1 MSEIKRI
8 LQQITALSDVPD
20 PSVLKR
26 LISELRVTEK
36 EPALANQNIQ
46 TLIDILRQHPEY
58 SDGLASFVLK
68 LIIQYRQI
76 ALYTDTGIMSDE
88 GFFSSLRRLI
98 GHRFLPL
105 LPQDDSVVELVGY
118 LFHKRQDERWL
129 ANIEKEK
136 WDALVDLLKVKD
148 EHLPLVATAKNSIL
162 NAIVILSYRIS
173 GIGLH
178 PDLMES
184 YPQILNYSA
193 SFVAQNQE
201 AVLFVNQYRQAH
213 ELDTLTDITPE
224 HAVNPAPLLVMLE
237 QCEDIVAT
245 VRKRIYKTGI
255 SIRLTNMMLRLDQSL
270 QRMRI
275 LTELVAD
282 SGHNR
287 DKAVINLIQT
297 LITTAN
303 RRYSIGYLIDNN
315 TKLLSRKV
323 TENASRVGEHY
334 ISTDRSGYQKMLKKA
349 SIGGFIIAFMATL
362 KILAYHLALAP
373 MGRAFINSMIY
384 GLGFVFIHI
393 VHGTVATKQ
402 PAMTAAAIASTIS
415 EGSGKKS
422 HQLTKLSELVV
433 DILRTQFIAIMG
445 NVMLAIPVALI
456 ISFAWLQYTGAPMI
470 DTDKAEHLL
479 HDLDPFRSLALP
491 HAAIAGVYLFL
502 SGLIAGY
509 YDNLAVYNKIGARIR
524 RHWLLQRLLPRTW
537 LQRLGGFVEANLGA
551 IMGNFLFGVF
561 LGSTATIGFL
571 FGLPIDIRHIAFAS
585 ANLAHGLFNVSSAQI
600 GWDVVLISILGVA
613 LIGMVNLM
621 VSFSLALFV
630 ALRSKE
636 VRVFEWSRLTKLVF
650 GHIISHPSDFF
661 WPRDKPMKYARIDS
675 QGHMIFDDTAGQKG
689 GKPLPSNYVVRR
701 LSDVKVLPK
710 SMQTHSQDE
719 QTTTDI
725 YYDSQTQNSIKDS
738 AKDSDSTKSKEQ
750 AAHSSSQNNLT
761 KKIVDLDDGLVDE
774 ELNSVPYTSD
784 IQYDKATKTL
794 GAVNSDKN
802 SSHDEKS
809 ESKAAGDAK
818 TPLPKP
824 KKPPKLPN

>member
-1 MSEIKRI
+1 MSEIKHI

-20 PSVLKR
+20 PAVLKR
-26 LISELRVTEK
+26 LIDELRVSDK
-36 EPALANQNIQ
+36 EPTLANQNIQ
-46 TLIDILRQHPEY
+46 NIIEVLRQHPEY
-58 SDGLASFVLK
+58 GDGLSSFVLK
-68 LIIQYRQI
+68 LIIEYRQI
-76 ALYTDTGIMSDE
+76 ALYTDTGIMSDQ
-88 GFFSSLRRLI
+88 GFFYSLRRLI

-105 LPQDDSVVELVGY
+105 LPQEDSVVELVGY
-118 LFHKRQDERWL
+118 LFDKRSDERWL
-129 ANIEKEK
+129 AHIEKEK
-136 WDALVDLLKVKD
+136 WDELVGLLKVH
-148 EHLPLVATAKNSIL
+148 EQHLNLVATAKNSIL
-162 NAIVILSYRIS
+162 NAIIILSYRIS

-184 YPQILNYSA
+184 YPQMLNYSA

-201 AVLFVNQYRQAH
+201 AVLYVNQYREAH
-213 ELDTLTDITPE
+213 ELDTLTDIIPE
-224 HAVNPAPLLVMLE
+224 KAVDPAPLLVMIE

-245 VRKRIYKTGI
+245 IRKRIYKTGI

-275 LTELVAD
+275 LTELVANNYD
-282 SGHNR
+282 KR
-287 DKAVINLIQT
+287 DRAIIELIQT
-297 LITTAN
+297 LITTASH
-303 RRYSIGYLIDNN
+303 RYSIGYLIDNN

-334 ISTDRSGYQKMLKKA
+334 ISTDKSGYQKMFRKA
-349 SIGGFIIAFMATL
+349 SIGGFIIAFMATT
-362 KILAYHLALAP
+362 KIVTYHLALAP

-415 EGSGKKS
+415 DSSGKKS
-422 HQLTKLSELVV
+422 HQLNKLSELVV

-445 NVMLAIPVALI
+445 NIMVAIPVALI

-470 DTDKAEHLL
+470 NTDKAAHLL

-509 YDNLAVYNKIGARIR
+509 YDNLAVYNQIGARIQ
-524 RHWLLQRLLPRTW
+524 RHKLLQYLLPKAW
-537 LQRLGGFVEANLGA
+537 LQRLSGFIEANLGA
-551 IMGNFLFGVF
+551 IMGNFIFGVF

-585 ANLAHGLFNVSSAQI
+585 ANLAHGLFNLSSNQLD
-600 GWDVVLISILGVA
+600 WEVVLLSVLGVL
-613 LIGMVNLM
+613 LIGMVNLI

-636 VRVFEWSRLTKLVF
+636 VKFVDWSRLTKQLF
-650 GHIISHPSDFF
+650 SHLMTHPSDFF

-675 QGHMIFDDTAGQKG
+675 QGQMIFDDTAPQNSNQPIPK
-689 GKPLPSNYVVRR
+689 NYVVRR

-710 SMQTHSQDE
+710 SLQKKTPEE
-719 QTTTDI
+719 QAVTDI
-725 YYDSQTQNSIKDS
+725 HYANPS
-738 AKDSDSTKSKEQ
+738 AEHQLNPEMSSRE
-750 AAHSSSQNNLT
+750 AHTTVNKPAMNKT
-761 KKIVDLDDGLVDE
+761 IELDDGLTE
-774 ELNSVPYTSD
+774 EALSSVPYRQD
-784 IQYDKATKTL
+784 IEYDKTHAAFDESNPTP
-794 GAVNSDKN
+794 SDLL
-802 SSHDEKS
+802 SHDSHPDNKV
-809 ESKAAGDAK
+809 AGDAK

-824 KKPPKLPN
+824 KKPPNLPS

>member
-1 MSEIKRI
+1 MSELKRI

-20 PSVLKR
+20 PAVLKR
-26 LISELRVTEK
+26 LIDELRVSDK
-36 EPALANQNIQ
+36 EPALANEKIQ
-46 TLIDILRQHPEY
+46 SLIDIIHQHPEY
-58 SDGLASFVLK
+58 GDGLSSFVLK

-76 ALYTDTGIMSDE
+76 ALYTDTGIMSDQ
-88 GFFSSLRRLI
+88 GFFNSLRRLI

-105 LPQDDSVVELVGY
+105 LPQDDSVVELIGY
-118 LFHKRQDERWL
+118 LFNKRSDERWL
-129 ANIEKEK
+129 ANIETEK
-136 WDALVDLLKVKD
+136 WDKLVELVRVEEK
-148 EHLPLVATAKNSIL
+148 HLNLVATAKNSIL
-162 NAIVILSYRIS
+162 NAIIILSYRIS

-184 YPQILNYSA
+184 YPQMLNYSA

-224 HAVNPAPLLVMLE
+224 QAVDPAPLLVMLE

-275 LTELVAD
+275 LTELVTD
-282 SGHNR
+282 DNQRR
-287 DKAVINLIQT
+287 DRAVIELIQA

-334 ISTDRSGYQKMLKKA
+334 ISTDKSGYQKMFKKA
-349 SIGGFIIAFMATL
+349 SIGGFFIAFMATI

-384 GLGFVFIHI
+384 GLGFVFIHVI
-393 VHGTVATKQ
+393 RGTVATKQ

-445 NVMLAIPVALI
+445 NVMLAVPVALI

-470 DTDKAEHLL
+470 DTEKAGHLL
-479 HDLDPFRSLALP
+479 HDLDPFNSLALP

-509 YDNLAVYNKIGARIR
+509 YDNLAVYNNVGARIQ
-524 RHWLLQRLLPRTW
+524 RHKLLKYILPSSW
-537 LQRLGGFVEANLGA
+537 LQRLGGFIEANLGA

-561 LGSTATIGFL
+561 LGSTATIGYI

-585 ANLAHGLFNVSSAQI
+585 ANLAHGLFNISADDI
-600 GWDVVLISILGVA
+600 SWSLILISILGVA
-613 LIGMVNLM
+613 LIGLVNLI

-636 VRVFEWSRLTKLVF
+636 VRFFEWSRLTRLVF
-650 GHIISHPSDFF
+650 GHIIGHPSDFF
-661 WPRDKPMKYARIDS
+661 WPRDKPMDYARIDS
-675 QGHMIFDDTAGQKG
+675 QGHMIFDDTSAHKN
-689 GKPLPSNYVVRR
+689 GKSIPTNYVVRR
-701 LSDVKVLPK
+701 LSDVRILPESK
-710 SMQTHSQDE
+710 HADAQSSKTN
-719 QTTTDI
+719 TDI
-725 YYDSQTQNSIKDS
+725 NYEKQPTDEHTQPYNSPDK
-738 AKDSDSTKSKEQ
+738 
-750 AAHSSSQNNLT
+750 
-761 KKIVDLDDGLVDE
+761 VMDLDDGLVDE
-774 ELNSVPYTSD
+774 ELNSVPYTDD
-784 IQYDKATKTL
+784 IQYDKATKTINEIDSDV
-794 GAVNSDKN
+794 GNDESDHHTNSDDKQN
-802 SSHDEKS
+802 
-809 ESKAAGDAK
+809 GDAK

>member
-1 MSEIKRI
+1 MSEIKHI

-20 PSVLKR
+20 PAVLKR
-26 LISELRVTEK
+26 LIDELRVSDK
-36 EPALANQNIQ
+36 EPTLANQNIQ
-46 TLIDILRQHPEY
+46 NLIEVLRQHPEY
-58 SDGLASFVLK
+58 GDGLSSFVLK
-68 LIIQYRQI
+68 LIIEYRQI
-76 ALYTDTGIMSDE
+76 ALYTDTGIMSDQ
-88 GFFSSLRRLI
+88 GFFYSLRRLI

-105 LPQDDSVVELVGY
+105 LPQEDSVVELVGY
-118 LFHKRQDERWL
+118 LFDKRSDERWL
-129 ANIEKEK
+129 AHIEKEK
-136 WDALVDLLKVKD
+136 WDELVGLLKVH
-148 EHLPLVATAKNSIL
+148 EQHLNLVATAKNSIL
-162 NAIVILSYRIS
+162 NAIIILSYRIS

-184 YPQILNYSA
+184 YPQMLNYSA

-201 AVLFVNQYRQAH
+201 AVLYVNQYREAH
-213 ELDTLTDITPE
+213 ELDTLTDIIPE
-224 HAVNPAPLLVMLE
+224 KAVDPAPLLVMIE

-245 VRKRIYKTGI
+245 IRKRIYKTGI

-275 LTELVAD
+275 LTELVANNYD
-282 SGHNR
+282 KR
-287 DKAVINLIQT
+287 DRAIIELIQA
-297 LITTAN
+297 LITTASH
-303 RRYSIGYLIDNN
+303 RYSIGYLIDNN

-334 ISTDRSGYQKMLKKA
+334 ISTDKSGYQKMFKKA
-349 SIGGFIIAFMATL
+349 SIGGFIIAFMATT

-373 MGRAFINSMIY
+373 MGRAFVNSMIY

-415 EGSGKKS
+415 DSSGKKS
-422 HQLTKLSELVV
+422 HQLNKLSELVV

-445 NVMLAIPVALI
+445 NIMMAIPVALI

-470 DTDKAEHLL
+470 DTDKAAHLL

-509 YDNLAVYNKIGARIR
+509 YDNLAVYNQIGARIQ
-524 RHWLLQRLLPRTW
+524 RHKLLQYLLPKAW
-537 LQRLGGFVEANLGA
+537 LQRLGGFIEANLGA
-551 IMGNFLFGVF
+551 IMGNFIFGVF

-585 ANLAHGLFNVSSAQI
+585 ANLAHGLFNMSSNQLE
-600 GWDVVLISILGVA
+600 WQVVLLSVFGVL
-613 LIGMVNLM
+613 LIGMVNLI
-621 VSFSLALFV
+621 VSFSLALLV

-636 VRVFEWSRLTKLVF
+636 VKFVDWSRLTKQLF
-650 GHIISHPSDFF
+650 SHLMTHPSDFF

-675 QGHMIFDDTAGQKG
+675 QGQMIFDDTASQNSNQ
-689 GKPLPSNYVVRR
+689 PLPKNYVVRR

-710 SMQTHSQDE
+710 ALQKKTEGQ
-719 QTTTDI
+719 QAVTDI
-725 YYDSQTQNSIKDS
+725 HYTNPS
-738 AKDSDSTKSKEQ
+738 AEHQLSPELNNRE
-750 AAHSSSQNNLT
+750 AHITVNKPAINKT
-761 KKIVDLDDGLVDE
+761 IELDDGLTE
-774 ELNSVPYTSD
+774 EALSSVPYSQD
-784 IQYDKATKTL
+784 IQYGKTH
-794 GAVNSDKN
+794 AAFDENNQTVSDAI
-802 SSHDEKS
+802 SQDSTAD
-809 ESKAAGDAK
+809 SKVAGDAK

-824 KKPPKLPN
+824 KKPPNLPS

>member
-1 MSEIKRI
+1 MSEIKHI

-20 PSVLKR
+20 PAVLKR
-26 LISELRVTEK
+26 LIDELRVSDK
-36 EPALANQNIQ
+36 EPTLANQNIQ
-46 TLIDILRQHPEY
+46 ELIDILRQHPEY
-58 SDGLASFVLK
+58 ADGLSSFVLK
-68 LIIQYRQI
+68 LIIEYRQI
-76 ALYTDTGIMSDE
+76 ALYTDTGIMSDQ
-88 GFFSSLRRLI
+88 GFFNSLRRLI

-105 LPQDDSVVELVGY
+105 LPQEDSVVELVGY
-118 LFHKRQDERWL
+118 LFDKRYDERWL
-129 ANIEKEK
+129 ANIKKDK
-136 WDALVDLLKVKD
+136 WDELVELLKVD
-148 EHLPLVATAKNSIL
+148 EQHLNLVATAKNSIL
-162 NAIVILSYRIS
+162 NAIIILSYRIS

-178 PDLMES
+178 PDLMEF
-184 YPQILNYSA
+184 YPQMLNYSA

-201 AVLFVNQYRQAH
+201 AVLYVNQYREAH

-224 HAVNPAPLLVMLE
+224 KAVDPAPLLVMIE

-245 VRKRIYKTGI
+245 IRKRIYKTGI

-282 SGHNR
+282 NYDKR
-287 DKAVINLIQT
+287 DQALIELIQA
-297 LITTAN
+297 LITTAS

-334 ISTDRSGYQKMLKKA
+334 ISTDKSGYQKMFKKA

-362 KILAYHLALAP
+362 KILAYNLALAP
-373 MGRAFINSMIY
+373 MGRAFVNSMIY

-415 EGSGKKS
+415 DGSGKKS
-422 HQLTKLSELVV
+422 HQLNKLSELVV
-433 DILRTQFIAIMG
+433 DILRTQFVAIMG
-445 NVMLAIPVALI
+445 NIMLAIPVALI

-470 DTDKAEHLL
+470 NTDKAAHLL
-479 HDLDPFRSLALP
+479 HDLDPFHSLALP

-509 YDNLAVYNKIGARIR
+509 YDNLAVYNQIGARIQ
-524 RHWLLQRLLPRTW
+524 RHKLLQYLLPKTW
-537 LQRLGGFVEANLGA
+537 LQRLGGFIEANLGA

-561 LGSTATIGFL
+561 LGSTATIGYL

-585 ANLAHGLFNVSSAQI
+585 ANLAHGLFNISANQWDWQI
-600 GWDVVLISILGVA
+600 VFISILGVA

-636 VRVFEWSRLTKLVF
+636 VKFMEWSRLTKQLF
-650 GHIISHPSDFF
+650 SHMLTHPSDFF

-675 QGHMIFDDTAGQKG
+675 QGHMIFDDTSAHKG
-689 GKPLPSNYVVRR
+689 GQTIPNNYVVRR
-701 LSDVKVLPK
+701 LSDVKILPK
-710 SMQTHSQDE
+710 SKQKSMQNEQAITDIDYDNNISNADTDAALKSRETHS
-719 QTTTDI
+719 TTNHI
-725 YYDSQTQNSIKDS
+725 
-738 AKDSDSTKSKEQ
+738 STKKTIE
-750 AAHSSSQNNLT
+750 
-761 KKIVDLDDGLVDE
+761 LDDGLIDE
-774 ELNSVPYTSD
+774 ELNSVPYSSD
-784 IQYDKATKTL
+784 IQYDKAHNAFTE
-794 GAVNSDKN
+794 GNEAIAHPESDNSN
-802 SSHDEKS
+802 PEN
-809 ESKAAGDAK
+809 KAASDAK
-818 TPLPKP
+818 TSLPKP
-824 KKPPKLPN
+824 KKPPNLPS

>member
-1 MSEIKRI
+1 MPELKRI

-20 PSVLKR
+20 PAVLKR
-26 LISELRVTEK
+26 LIDELRVSDK
-36 EPALANQNIQ
+36 EPALANENIQ
-46 TLIDILRQHPEY
+46 DLIDILRQHPEY
-58 SDGLASFVLK
+58 GDGLASFVLK

-76 ALYTDTGIMSDE
+76 ALYTDTGIMSDQ
-88 GFFSSLRRLI
+88 GFFNSLRRLV

-105 LPQDDSVVELVGY
+105 LPQEDSVVELVGY
-118 LFHKRQDERWL
+118 LFDKRSDERWL
-129 ANIEKEK
+129 ANIDKEK
-136 WDALVDLLKVKD
+136 WDELVELIRV
-148 EHLPLVATAKNSIL
+148 EEAHLDLVATAKNSIL
-162 NAIVILSYRIS
+162 NAIIILSYRIS

-224 HAVNPAPLLVMLE
+224 KAVDPAPLLVMIE

-275 LTELVAD
+275 LTELVTD
-282 SGHNR
+282 DYNKR
-287 DKAVINLIQT
+287 DLAVIELIQT

-334 ISTDRSGYQKMLKKA
+334 ISTDKAGYQEMFKKA
-349 SIGGFIIAFMATL
+349 SIGGFIIAFMATT

-384 GLGFVFIHI
+384 GLGFVFIHVI
-393 VHGTVATKQ
+393 RGTVATKQ

-415 EGSGKKS
+415 DGSGKKS
-422 HQLTKLSELVV
+422 RQLTKLSELVV

-445 NVMLAIPVALI
+445 NVMVAIPVALI
-456 ISFAWLQYTGAPMI
+456 ISFAWLQYTGTPMI
-470 DTDKAEHLL
+470 DTEKAGHLL

-509 YDNLAVYNKIGARIR
+509 YDNLAVYNHVGARIQ
-524 RHWLLQRLLPRTW
+524 RHKLLKFLLPKSW

-561 LGSTATIGFL
+561 LGSTATIGFI

-585 ANLAHGLFNVSSAQI
+585 ANLAHGLFNMPADQI
-600 GWDVVLISILGVA
+600 SWNVILLSILGVA
-613 LIGMVNLM
+613 LIGIVNLM

-636 VRVFEWSRLTKLVF
+636 VRFFEWGRLTKLVF

-675 QGHMIFDDTAGQKG
+675 QGRMIFDDTSAQKG

-701 LSDVKVLPK
+701 LSDVKILPK
-710 SMQTHSQDE
+710 SMQGNMQNDPAV
-719 QTTTDI
+719 TDI
-725 YYDSQTQNSIKDS
+725 QYDNQTADNNFDP
-738 AKDSDSTKSKEQ
+738 TTGNRE
-750 AAHSSSQNNLT
+750 AHNTANQT
-761 KKIVDLDDGLVDE
+761 MAKKIVDLDDGLLDDD
-774 ELNSVPYTSD
+774 LNSVPYTDD
-784 IQYDKATKTL
+784 IQYDKTTKTL
-794 GAVNSDKN
+794 DSLAANRDEVSSDETGNADSDSKN
-802 SSHDEKS
+802 
-809 ESKAAGDAK
+809 AGDAK

-824 KKPPKLPN
+824 KKPPKLPS

>member
-1 MSEIKRI
+1 MSEIKHI

-20 PSVLKR
+20 PAVLKR
-26 LISELRVTEK
+26 LIDKLRVSDK

-46 TLIDILRQHPEY
+46 DLIEVLRQHPEY
-58 SDGLASFVLK
+58 GDGLSSFVLK
-68 LIIQYRQI
+68 LIIEYRQI
-76 ALYTDTGIMSDE
+76 ALYTDTGIMSDQ
-88 GFFSSLRRLI
+88 GFFYSLRRLI

-105 LPQDDSVVELVGY
+105 LPQEDSVVELVGY
-118 LFHKRQDERWL
+118 LFDRRSDEHWL

-136 WDALVDLLKVKD
+136 WDELVGLHKVN
-148 EHLPLVATAKNSIL
+148 EQHLNLVATAKNSIL
-162 NAIVILSYRIS
+162 NAIIILSYRIS

-184 YPQILNYSA
+184 YPQMLNYSA

-201 AVLFVNQYRQAH
+201 AVLYVNQYREAH
-213 ELDTLTDITPE
+213 ELDTLTDIIPE
-224 HAVNPAPLLVMLE
+224 KAVDPAPLLVMIE

-245 VRKRIYKTGI
+245 IRKRIYKTGI

-275 LTELVAD
+275 LTELVANNYD
-282 SGHNR
+282 KR
-287 DKAVINLIQT
+287 DRAIIELIQT
-297 LITTAN
+297 LITTASH
-303 RRYSIGYLIDNN
+303 RYSIGYLIDNN

-334 ISTDRSGYQKMLKKA
+334 ISTDKSGYQKMFKKA
-349 SIGGFIIAFMATL
+349 SIGGFIIAFMATT
-362 KILAYHLALAP
+362 KIVTYHLALAP

-415 EGSGKKS
+415 DSSGKKS
-422 HQLTKLSELVV
+422 HQLNKLSELVV

-445 NVMLAIPVALI
+445 NIMVAIPVALI

-470 DTDKAEHLL
+470 NTDKAAHLL

-509 YDNLAVYNKIGARIR
+509 YDNLAVYNQIGARIQ
-524 RHWLLQRLLPRTW
+524 RHKLLQYLLPKAW
-537 LQRLGGFVEANLGA
+537 LQRLSGFIEANLGA
-551 IMGNFLFGVF
+551 IMGNFIFGVF

-585 ANLAHGLFNVSSAQI
+585 ANLAHGLFNLSSNQLD
-600 GWDVVLISILGVA
+600 WEVVLLSVLGVL
-613 LIGMVNLM
+613 LIGMVNLI

-636 VRVFEWSRLTKLVF
+636 VKFVDWSRLTKQLF
-650 GHIISHPSDFF
+650 SHLMTHPSDFF

-675 QGHMIFDDTAGQKG
+675 QGQMIFDDTAPQNSNQPIPK
-689 GKPLPSNYVVRR
+689 NYVVRR

-710 SMQTHSQDE
+710 SLQKKTPE
-719 QTTTDI
+719 
-725 YYDSQTQNSIKDS
+725 
-738 AKDSDSTKSKEQ
+738 EQ
-750 AAHSSSQNNLT
+750 AVIDIHYANPSAEHQLNPEMSSREAHTTVNTPAMNKT
-761 KKIVDLDDGLVDE
+761 IELDDGLTE
-774 ELNSVPYTSD
+774 EALSSVPYRQD
-784 IQYDKATKTL
+784 IEYDKTHAAFDDNNPTP
-794 GAVNSDKN
+794 SDLL
-802 SSHDEKS
+802 SHDS
-809 ESKAAGDAK
+809 HPDSKVAGDAK

-824 KKPPKLPN
+824 KKPPNLPS

>member
-20 PSVLKR
+20 ASVLKR
-26 LISELRVTEK
+26 LIDELRVTEK
-36 EPALANQNIQ
+36 NSALANRKIQ
-46 TLIDILRQHPEY
+46 SLIDVMQLHPEY
-58 SDGLASFVLK
+58 GDGLASFVLK

-118 LFHKRQDERWL
+118 LFDQRQDEHWL
-129 ANIEKEK
+129 ASIDKEK
-136 WDALVDLLKVKD
+136 WEVLVESLKVKH
-148 EHLPLVATAKNSIL
+148 EHLDLVANAKNNIL
-162 NAIVILSYRIS
+162 NAIVILSYRVS

-213 ELDTLTDITPE
+213 ELDNLTDITPE
-224 HAVNPAPLLVMLE
+224 QAVSADPLLVMIE

-270 QRMRI
+270 QRIRI
-275 LTELVAD
+275 LTKLVSTD
-282 SGHNR
+282 GLKR
-287 DKAVINLIQT
+287 DRAIIELIQT
-297 LITTAN
+297 LVITAN

-334 ISTDRSGYQKMLKKA
+334 ISTDKAGYQKMYKKA
-349 SIGGFIIAFMATL
+349 SIGGFIIAFMATT
-362 KILAYHLALAP
+362 KIVTYQLAIAP
-373 MGRAFINSMIY
+373 MARAFLNSMIY

-393 VHGTVATKQ
+393 MHGTVATKQ

-415 EGSGKKS
+415 DGSGKKS

-433 DILRTQFIAIMG
+433 DIMRTQFIAIMG
-445 NVMLAIPVALI
+445 NIMMAIPVALT
-456 ISFAWLQYTGAPMI
+456 ISYTWLHLLGKPMI
-470 DTDKAEHLL
+470 NTDKAAHLL
-479 HDLDPFRSLALP
+479 HELNPFTSLALP

-502 SGLIAGY
+502 AGLIAGY
-509 YDNLAVYNKIGARIR
+509 YDNLAVYNHIGARIR
-524 RHWLLQRLLPRTW
+524 RHRFLQKILPKSS
-537 LQRLGGFVEANLGA
+537 LERLGTFVEANLGA
-551 IMGNFLFGVF
+551 IMGNFIFGIF

-585 ANLAHGLFNVSSAQI
+585 ANLAHGLFNLAPDQLSWQLVLVSVM
-600 GWDVVLISILGVA
+600 GVLM
-613 LIGMVNLM
+613 IGMVNLM

-636 VRVFEWSRLTKLVF
+636 VQFLEWSRLTKQLF
-650 GHIISHPSDFF
+650 SHIMTHPSDFF

-675 QGHMIFDDTAGQKG
+675 QGHMIFEDSAVANS

-701 LSDVKVLPK
+701 LSDVKILPK
-710 SMQTHSQDE
+710 SMKTLPTE
-719 QTTTDI
+719 TDI
-725 YYDSQTQNSIKDS
+725 NYNQNAQS
-738 AKDSDSTKSKEQ
+738 ASDKSG
-750 AAHSSSQNNLT
+750 NLT
-761 KKIVDLDDGLVDE
+761 SSTDATVKKVINLDDGLSDDM
-774 ELNSVPYTSD
+774 LNSVPYTDD
-784 IQYDKATKTL
+784 IQYDKNTKTI
-794 GAVNSDKN
+794 GAHGGDHHPTVSD
-802 SSHDEKS
+802 SKS
-809 ESKAAGDAK
+809 PDSKAAGDAK

-824 KKPPKLPN
+824 KKPPNLPH

>member
-1 MSEIKRI
+1 MSEIKHI

-20 PSVLKR
+20 PAVLKR
-26 LISELRVTEK
+26 LIDELRVSDK
-36 EPALANQNIQ
+36 EPTLANQNIQ
-46 TLIDILRQHPEY
+46 NLIEVLRQHPEY
-58 SDGLASFVLK
+58 GDGLSSFVLK
-68 LIIQYRQI
+68 LIIEYRQI
-76 ALYTDTGIMSDE
+76 ALYTDTGIMSDQ
-88 GFFSSLRRLI
+88 GFFYSLRRLI

-105 LPQDDSVVELVGY
+105 LPQEDSVVELVGY
-118 LFHKRQDERWL
+118 LFDKRSDERWL
-129 ANIEKEK
+129 AHIEKEK
-136 WDALVDLLKVKD
+136 WDELVGLLKVH
-148 EHLPLVATAKNSIL
+148 EQHLNLVATAKNSIL
-162 NAIVILSYRIS
+162 NAIIILSYRIS

-184 YPQILNYSA
+184 YPQMLNYSA

-201 AVLFVNQYRQAH
+201 AVLYVNQYREAH
-213 ELDTLTDITPE
+213 ELDTLTDIIPE
-224 HAVNPAPLLVMLE
+224 KAVDPAPLLVMIE

-245 VRKRIYKTGI
+245 IRKRIYKTGI

-275 LTELVAD
+275 LTELVANNYD
-282 SGHNR
+282 KR
-287 DKAVINLIQT
+287 DRAIIELIQA
-297 LITTAN
+297 LITTASH
-303 RRYSIGYLIDNN
+303 RYSIGYLIDNN

-334 ISTDRSGYQKMLKKA
+334 ISTDKSGYQKMFKKA
-349 SIGGFIIAFMATL
+349 SIGGFIIAFMATT

-373 MGRAFINSMIY
+373 MGRAFVNSMIY

-415 EGSGKKS
+415 DSSGKKS
-422 HQLTKLSELVV
+422 HQLNKLSELVV

-445 NVMLAIPVALI
+445 NIMMAIPVALI

-470 DTDKAEHLL
+470 DTDKAAHLL

-509 YDNLAVYNKIGARIR
+509 YDNLAVYNQIGARIQ
-524 RHWLLQRLLPRTW
+524 RHKLLQYLLPKAW
-537 LQRLGGFVEANLGA
+537 LQRLGGFIEANLGA
-551 IMGNFLFGVF
+551 IMGNFIFGVF

-585 ANLAHGLFNVSSAQI
+585 ANLAHGLFNMSSNQLE
-600 GWDVVLISILGVA
+600 WQVVLLSVFGVL
-613 LIGMVNLM
+613 LIGMVNLI
-621 VSFSLALFV
+621 VSFSLALLV

-636 VRVFEWSRLTKLVF
+636 VKFVDWSRLTKQLF
-650 GHIISHPSDFF
+650 SHLMTHPSDFF

-675 QGHMIFDDTAGQKG
+675 QGQMIFDDTASQNSNQ
-689 GKPLPSNYVVRR
+689 PLPKNYVVRR

-710 SMQTHSQDE
+710 ALQKKIEGQ
-719 QTTTDI
+719 QAVTDI
-725 YYDSQTQNSIKDS
+725 HYTNPS
-738 AKDSDSTKSKEQ
+738 AEHQLSPELNNRE
-750 AAHSSSQNNLT
+750 AHITVNKPAINKT
-761 KKIVDLDDGLVDE
+761 IELDDGLTE
-774 ELNSVPYTSD
+774 EALSSVPYSQD
-784 IQYDKATKTL
+784 IQYGKTH
-794 GAVNSDKN
+794 AAFDENNQTVSDAISQDSTADNKV
-802 SSHDEKS
+802 
-809 ESKAAGDAK
+809 AGDAK

-824 KKPPKLPN
+824 KKPPNLPS

>member
-1 MSEIKRI
+1 MSEIKHI

-20 PSVLKR
+20 PAVLKR
-26 LISELRVTEK
+26 LIDELRVSDK
-36 EPALANQNIQ
+36 EPTLANQNIQ
-46 TLIDILRQHPEY
+46 NLIEVLRQHPEY
-58 SDGLASFVLK
+58 GDGLSSFVLK
-68 LIIQYRQI
+68 LIIEYRQI
-76 ALYTDTGIMSDE
+76 ALYTDTGIMSDQ
-88 GFFSSLRRLI
+88 GFFYSLRRLI

-105 LPQDDSVVELVGY
+105 LPQEDSVVELVGY
-118 LFHKRQDERWL
+118 LFDKRSDERWL
-129 ANIEKEK
+129 AHIEKEK
-136 WDALVDLLKVKD
+136 WDELVGLLKVH
-148 EHLPLVATAKNSIL
+148 EQHLNLVATAKNSIL
-162 NAIVILSYRIS
+162 NAIIILSYRIS

-184 YPQILNYSA
+184 YPQMLNYSA

-201 AVLFVNQYRQAH
+201 AVLYVNQYREAH
-213 ELDTLTDITPE
+213 ELDTLTDIIPE
-224 HAVNPAPLLVMLE
+224 KAVDPAPLLVMIE

-245 VRKRIYKTGI
+245 IRKRIYKTGI

-275 LTELVAD
+275 LTELVANNYD
-282 SGHNR
+282 KR
-287 DKAVINLIQT
+287 DRAIIELIQA
-297 LITTAN
+297 LITTASH
-303 RRYSIGYLIDNN
+303 RYSIGYLIDNN

-334 ISTDRSGYQKMLKKA
+334 ISTDKSGYQKMFKKA
-349 SIGGFIIAFMATL
+349 SIGGFIIAFMATT

-373 MGRAFINSMIY
+373 MGRAFVNSMIY

-415 EGSGKKS
+415 DSSGKKS
-422 HQLTKLSELVV
+422 HQLNKLSELVV

-445 NVMLAIPVALI
+445 NIMMAIPVALI

-470 DTDKAEHLL
+470 DTDKAAHLL

-509 YDNLAVYNKIGARIR
+509 YDNLAVYNQIGARIQ
-524 RHWLLQRLLPRTW
+524 RHKLLQYLLPKAW
-537 LQRLGGFVEANLGA
+537 LQRLGGFIEANLGA
-551 IMGNFLFGVF
+551 IMGNFIFGVF

-585 ANLAHGLFNVSSAQI
+585 ANLAHGLFNMSSNQLE
-600 GWDVVLISILGVA
+600 WQVVLLSVFGVL
-613 LIGMVNLM
+613 LIGMVNLI

-636 VRVFEWSRLTKLVF
+636 VKFVDWSRLTKQLF
-650 GHIISHPSDFF
+650 SHLMTHPSDFF

-675 QGHMIFDDTAGQKG
+675 QGQMIFDDTAPQNSNQ
-689 GKPLPSNYVVRR
+689 PLPKNYVVRR

-710 SMQTHSQDE
+710 ALQKKTEGQ
-719 QTTTDI
+719 QAVTDI
-725 YYDSQTQNSIKDS
+725 HYTNPS
-738 AKDSDSTKSKEQ
+738 AEHQLSPELNNREAHITVNKSAMNKTIE
-750 AAHSSSQNNLT
+750 
-761 KKIVDLDDGLVDE
+761 LDDGLTE
-774 ELNSVPYTSD
+774 EALSSVPYSQD
-784 IQYDKATKTL
+784 IQYDKTHAAFDENNQT
-794 GAVNSDKN
+794 VSDAI
-802 SSHDEKS
+802 SQDSTAD
-809 ESKAAGDAK
+809 SKVAGDAK

-824 KKPPKLPN
+824 KKPPNLPS

>member
-1 MSEIKRI
+1 MSEIKHI

-20 PSVLKR
+20 PAVLKR
-26 LISELRVTEK
+26 LIDELRVSDK
-36 EPALANQNIQ
+36 EPTLANQNIQ
-46 TLIDILRQHPEY
+46 NLIEVLRQHPEY
-58 SDGLASFVLK
+58 GDGLSSFVLK
-68 LIIQYRQI
+68 LIIEYRQI
-76 ALYTDTGIMSDE
+76 ALYTDTGIMSDQ
-88 GFFSSLRRLI
+88 GFFYSLRRLI

-105 LPQDDSVVELVGY
+105 LPQEDSVVELVGY
-118 LFHKRQDERWL
+118 LFDKRSDERWL
-129 ANIEKEK
+129 AHIEKEK
-136 WDALVDLLKVKD
+136 WDELVGLLKVH
-148 EHLPLVATAKNSIL
+148 EQHLNLVATAKNSIL
-162 NAIVILSYRIS
+162 NAIIILSYRIS

-184 YPQILNYSA
+184 YPQMLNYSA

-201 AVLFVNQYRQAH
+201 AVLYVNQYREAH
-213 ELDTLTDITPE
+213 ELDTLTDIIPE
-224 HAVNPAPLLVMLE
+224 KAVDPAPLLVMIE

-245 VRKRIYKTGI
+245 IRKRIYKTGI

-275 LTELVAD
+275 LTELVANNYD
-282 SGHNR
+282 KR
-287 DKAVINLIQT
+287 DRAIIELIQA
-297 LITTAN
+297 LITTASH
-303 RRYSIGYLIDNN
+303 RYSIGYLIDNN

-334 ISTDRSGYQKMLKKA
+334 ISTDKSGYQKMFKKA
-349 SIGGFIIAFMATL
+349 SIGGFIIAFMATT

-373 MGRAFINSMIY
+373 MGRAFVNSMIY

-415 EGSGKKS
+415 DSSGKKS
-422 HQLTKLSELVV
+422 HQLNKLSELVV

-445 NVMLAIPVALI
+445 NIMMAIPVALI

-470 DTDKAEHLL
+470 DTDKAAHLL

-509 YDNLAVYNKIGARIR
+509 YDNLAVYNQIGARIQ
-524 RHWLLQRLLPRTW
+524 RHKLLQYLLPKAW
-537 LQRLGGFVEANLGA
+537 LQRLGGFIEANLGA
-551 IMGNFLFGVF
+551 IMGNFIFGVF

-585 ANLAHGLFNVSSAQI
+585 ANLAHGLFNMSSNQLE
-600 GWDVVLISILGVA
+600 WQVVLLSVFGVL
-613 LIGMVNLM
+613 LIGMVNLI
-621 VSFSLALFV
+621 VSFSLALLV

-636 VRVFEWSRLTKLVF
+636 VKFVDWSRLTKQLF
-650 GHIISHPSDFF
+650 SHLMTHPSDFF

-675 QGHMIFDDTAGQKG
+675 QGQMIFDDTASQNSNQ
-689 GKPLPSNYVVRR
+689 PLPKNYVVRR

-710 SMQTHSQDE
+710 ALQKKTEGQ
-719 QTTTDI
+719 QAVTDI
-725 YYDSQTQNSIKDS
+725 HYTNPS
-738 AKDSDSTKSKEQ
+738 AEHQLSPELNNRE
-750 AAHSSSQNNLT
+750 AHITVNKPAMNKT
-761 KKIVDLDDGLVDE
+761 IELDDGLTE
-774 ELNSVPYTSD
+774 EALSSVPYSQD
-784 IQYDKATKTL
+784 IQYDKTHAAFDENNQT
-794 GAVNSDKN
+794 VSDAI
-802 SSHDEKS
+802 SQDSTAD
-809 ESKAAGDAK
+809 SKVAGDAK

-824 KKPPKLPN
+824 KKPPNLPS

>member
-1 MSEIKRI
+1 MSEIKHI

-20 PSVLKR
+20 PAVLKR
-26 LISELRVTEK
+26 LIDKLRVSDK

-46 TLIDILRQHPEY
+46 DLIEVLRQHPEY
-58 SDGLASFVLK
+58 GDGLSSFVLK
-68 LIIQYRQI
+68 LIIEYRQI
-76 ALYTDTGIMSDE
+76 ALYTDTGIMSDQ
-88 GFFSSLRRLI
+88 GFFYSLRRLI

-105 LPQDDSVVELVGY
+105 LPQEDSVVELVGY
-118 LFHKRQDERWL
+118 LFDRRSDGHWL
-129 ANIEKEK
+129 AHIEKEK
-136 WDALVDLLKVKD
+136 WDELVGLLKVN
-148 EHLPLVATAKNSIL
+148 EQHLNLVATAKNSIL
-162 NAIVILSYRIS
+162 NAIIILSYRIS

-184 YPQILNYSA
+184 YPQMLNYSA

-201 AVLFVNQYRQAH
+201 AVLYVNQYREAH
-213 ELDTLTDITPE
+213 ELDTLTDIIPE
-224 HAVNPAPLLVMLE
+224 KAVDPAPLLVMIE

-245 VRKRIYKTGI
+245 IRKRIYKTGI

-275 LTELVAD
+275 LTELVANNYD
-282 SGHNR
+282 KR
-287 DKAVINLIQT
+287 DRAIIELIQT
-297 LITTAN
+297 LITTASH
-303 RRYSIGYLIDNN
+303 RYSIGYLIDNN

-334 ISTDRSGYQKMLKKA
+334 ISTDKSGYQKMFRKA

-362 KILAYHLALAP
+362 KIVTYHLALAP

-415 EGSGKKS
+415 DSSGKKS
-422 HQLTKLSELVV
+422 HQLNKLSELVV

-445 NVMLAIPVALI
+445 NIMVAIPVALI

-470 DTDKAEHLL
+470 NTDKAAHLL

-509 YDNLAVYNKIGARIR
+509 YDNLAVYNQIGARIQ
-524 RHWLLQRLLPRTW
+524 RHKLLQYLLPKAW
-537 LQRLGGFVEANLGA
+537 LQRLSGFIEANLGA
-551 IMGNFLFGVF
+551 IMGNFIFGVF

-585 ANLAHGLFNVSSAQI
+585 ANLAHGLFNLSSNQLD
-600 GWDVVLISILGVA
+600 WEVVLLSVLGVL
-613 LIGMVNLM
+613 LIGMVNLI

-636 VRVFEWSRLTKLVF
+636 VKFVDWSRLTKQLF
-650 GHIISHPSDFF
+650 SHLMTHPSDFF

-675 QGHMIFDDTAGQKG
+675 QGQMIFDDTAPQNSNQPIPK
-689 GKPLPSNYVVRR
+689 NYVVRR

-710 SMQTHSQDE
+710 SLQKKTPEE
-719 QTTTDI
+719 QAVTDI
-725 YYDSQTQNSIKDS
+725 HYANPS
-738 AKDSDSTKSKEQ
+738 AEHQLNPEMSSRE
-750 AAHSSSQNNLT
+750 AHTTVNTPAMNKT
-761 KKIVDLDDGLVDE
+761 IELDDGLTE
-774 ELNSVPYTSD
+774 EALSSIPYRQD
-784 IQYDKATKTL
+784 IEYDKTHAAFDESNPTPPDL
-794 GAVNSDKN
+794 I
-802 SSHDEKS
+802 SHDS
-809 ESKAAGDAK
+809 HPDSKVAGDAK

-824 KKPPKLPN
+824 KKPPNLPS

>member
-1 MSEIKRI
+1 MSEIKHI

-20 PSVLKR
+20 PAVLKR
-26 LISELRVTEK
+26 LIDKLRVSDK

-46 TLIDILRQHPEY
+46 DLIEVLRQHPEY
-58 SDGLASFVLK
+58 GDGLSSFVLK
-68 LIIQYRQI
+68 LIIEYRQI
-76 ALYTDTGIMSDE
+76 ALYTDTGIMSDQ
-88 GFFSSLRRLI
+88 GFFYSLRRLI

-105 LPQDDSVVELVGY
+105 LPQEDSVVELVGY
-118 LFHKRQDERWL
+118 LFDRRSDGHWL

-136 WDALVDLLKVKD
+136 WDELVGLLKVN
-148 EHLPLVATAKNSIL
+148 EQHLNLVATAKNSIL
-162 NAIVILSYRIS
+162 NAIIILSYRIS

-184 YPQILNYSA
+184 YPQMLNYSA

-201 AVLFVNQYRQAH
+201 AVLYVNQYREAH
-213 ELDTLTDITPE
+213 ELDTLTDIIPE
-224 HAVNPAPLLVMLE
+224 KAVDPAPLLVMIE

-245 VRKRIYKTGI
+245 IRKRIYKTGI

-275 LTELVAD
+275 LTELVANNYD
-282 SGHNR
+282 KR
-287 DKAVINLIQT
+287 DRAIIELIQT
-297 LITTAN
+297 LITTASH
-303 RRYSIGYLIDNN
+303 RYSIGYLIDNN

-334 ISTDRSGYQKMLKKA
+334 ISTDKSGYQKMFRKA

-362 KILAYHLALAP
+362 KIVTYHLALAP

-415 EGSGKKS
+415 DSSGKKS
-422 HQLTKLSELVV
+422 HQLNKLSELVV

-445 NVMLAIPVALI
+445 NIMVAIPVALI

-470 DTDKAEHLL
+470 NTDKAAHLL

-509 YDNLAVYNKIGARIR
+509 YDNLAVYNQIGARIQ
-524 RHWLLQRLLPRTW
+524 RHKLLQYLLPKAW
-537 LQRLGGFVEANLGA
+537 LQRLSGFIEANLGA
-551 IMGNFLFGVF
+551 IMGNFIFGVF

-585 ANLAHGLFNVSSAQI
+585 ANLAHGLFNLSSNQLD
-600 GWDVVLISILGVA
+600 WEVVLLSVLGVL
-613 LIGMVNLM
+613 LIGMVNLI

-636 VRVFEWSRLTKLVF
+636 VKFVDWSRLTKQLF
-650 GHIISHPSDFF
+650 SHLMTHPSDFF

-675 QGHMIFDDTAGQKG
+675 QGQMIFDDTAPQNSNQPIPK
-689 GKPLPSNYVVRR
+689 NYVVRR

-710 SMQTHSQDE
+710 SLQKKTPE
-719 QTTTDI
+719 
-725 YYDSQTQNSIKDS
+725 
-738 AKDSDSTKSKEQ
+738 EQ
-750 AAHSSSQNNLT
+750 AVIDIHYANPSAEHQLNPEMSSREAHTTVNTPAMNKT
-761 KKIVDLDDGLVDE
+761 IELDDGLTE
-774 ELNSVPYTSD
+774 EALSSVPYRQD
-784 IQYDKATKTL
+784 IEYDKTHAAFDDNNPTPPDL
-794 GAVNSDKN
+794 I
-802 SSHDEKS
+802 SHDS
-809 ESKAAGDAK
+809 HPDSKVAGDAK

-824 KKPPKLPN
+824 KKPPNLPS

>member
-1 MSEIKRI
+1 MPELKRI
-8 LQQITALSDVPD
+8 LQQVTALSDVPD
-20 PSVLKR
+20 PAVLKR
-26 LISELRVTEK
+26 LIDELRVSDK
-36 EPALANQNIQ
+36 EPVLANEKIQ
-46 TLIDILRQHPEY
+46 GLIDVLRQHPEY
-58 SDGLASFVLK
+58 GDGLSSFVLK

-76 ALYTDTGIMSDE
+76 ALYTDTGIMSDQ
-88 GFFSSLRRLI
+88 GFFNSLRRLV

-118 LFHKRQDERWL
+118 LFSKRSDERWL

-136 WDALVDLLKVKD
+136 WDELVDLLKVQ
-148 EHLPLVATAKNSIL
+148 EAHLDLVATAKNSIL
-162 NAIVILSYRIS
+162 NAIIILSYRIS

-178 PDLMES
+178 PDLMEA

-224 HAVNPAPLLVMLE
+224 HAVDPAPLLVMLE

-275 LTELVAD
+275 LTELVTD
-282 SGHNR
+282 DYQKR
-287 DKAVINLIQT
+287 DRAIIELIQT

-334 ISTDRSGYQKMLKKA
+334 ISTDRSGYQKMFKKA
-349 SIGGFIIAFMATL
+349 SIGGFIIAFMATI
-362 KILAYHLALAP
+362 KILAYQLALAP
-373 MGRAFINSMIY
+373 MGRAFVNSMIY
-384 GLGFVFIHI
+384 GLGFVFIH
-393 VHGTVATKQ
+393 VVRGTVATKQ

-415 EGSGKKS
+415 DGSGKKS
-422 HQLTKLSELVV
+422 RQLTKLSELVV

-456 ISFAWLQYTGAPMI
+456 ISFAWLQYNGAPMI
-470 DTDKAEHLL
+470 DSEKAGHLL
-479 HDLDPFRSLALP
+479 HDLDPFHSLALP

-509 YDNLAVYNKIGARIR
+509 YDNLAVYNNVGARIQ
-524 RHWLLQRLLPRTW
+524 RHKLLMYILPKSW

-561 LGSTATIGFL
+561 LGSTATIGFI
-571 FGLPIDIRHIAFAS
+571 FGVPIDIRHIAFAS
-585 ANLAHGLFNVSSAQI
+585 ANLAHGLFNISADDISWGVILVS
-600 GWDVVLISILGVA
+600 VLGVA
-613 LIGMVNLM
+613 LIGIVNLM

-636 VRVFEWSRLTKLVF
+636 VRFFEWGRLTKLVF

-675 QGHMIFDDTAGQKG
+675 QGHMIFEDTSAQKG
-689 GKPLPSNYVVRR
+689 GKPLPNNYVVRR
-701 LSDVKVLPK
+701 LSDVRILPESK
-710 SMQTHSQDE
+710 QPNAQGSKTS
-719 QTTTDI
+719 TDI
-725 YYDSQTQNSIKDS
+725 YYENQPEGEHIQPH
-738 AKDSDSTKSKEQ
+738 AP
-750 AAHSSSQNNLT
+750 T
-761 KKIVDLDDGLVDE
+761 KKVVNLDDGLRDE
-774 ELNSVPYTSD
+774 ELNSVPYTDD
-784 IQYDKATKTL
+784 IQYDKTTKTL
-794 GAVNSDKN
+794 SNHLDDNHSASKETSHSDP
-802 SSHDEKS
+802 D
-809 ESKAAGDAK
+809 SKAAGDAK

-824 KKPPKLPN
+824 KKPPKLPS

>member
-1 MSEIKRI
+1 MSEIKHI

-20 PSVLKR
+20 PAVLKR
-26 LISELRVTEK
+26 LIDELRVSDK

-46 TLIDILRQHPEY
+46 DLIDILRQHPEY
-58 SDGLASFVLK
+58 ADGLSSFVLK
-68 LIIQYRQI
+68 LIIEYRQI
-76 ALYTDTGIMSDE
+76 ALYTDTGIMSDQ
-88 GFFSSLRRLI
+88 GFFNSLRRLI

-105 LPQDDSVVELVGY
+105 LPQEDSVVELVGY
-118 LFHKRQDERWL
+118 LFDKRSDERWL
-129 ANIEKEK
+129 ANIEKDK
-136 WDALVDLLKVKD
+136 WDELVELLKVDKQ
-148 EHLPLVATAKNSIL
+148 HLNLVATAKNSIL
-162 NAIVILSYRIS
+162 NAIIILSYRIS

-178 PDLMES
+178 PDLMEF
-184 YPQILNYSA
+184 YPQMLNYSA

-201 AVLFVNQYRQAH
+201 AVLYVNQYREAH

-224 HAVNPAPLLVMLE
+224 KAVDPAPLLVMIE

-245 VRKRIYKTGI
+245 IRKRIYKTGI

-282 SGHNR
+282 NYDKR
-287 DKAVINLIQT
+287 DQAIIELIQA
-297 LITTAN
+297 LITTAS

-334 ISTDRSGYQKMLKKA
+334 ISTDKAGYQKMFKKA

-362 KILAYHLALAP
+362 KILAYNLALAP
-373 MGRAFINSMIY
+373 MGRAFVNSMIY

-415 EGSGKKS
+415 DSSGKKS
-422 HQLTKLSELVV
+422 HQLNKLSELVV
-433 DILRTQFIAIMG
+433 DILRTQFVAIMG
-445 NVMLAIPVALI
+445 NIMLAIPVALI

-470 DTDKAEHLL
+470 NTDKAAHLL
-479 HDLDPFRSLALP
+479 HDLDPFHSLALP

-509 YDNLAVYNKIGARIR
+509 YDNLAVYNQIGARIQ
-524 RHWLLQRLLPRTW
+524 RHRLLQYVLPKSW
-537 LQRLGGFVEANLGA
+537 LQRLGGFIEANLGA

-561 LGSTATIGFL
+561 LGSTATIGYL

-585 ANLAHGLFNVSSAQI
+585 ANLAHGLFNISASQWDWQI
-600 GWDVVLISILGVA
+600 VFVSILGVA

-636 VRVFEWSRLTKLVF
+636 VKFLEWSRLTKQIFSHMLT
-650 GHIISHPSDFF
+650 HPSDFF

-675 QGHMIFDDTAGQKG
+675 QGHMIFDDTSAHKG
-689 GKPLPSNYVVRR
+689 GQPIPNNYVVRR
-701 LSDVKVLPK
+701 LSDVKILPK
-710 SMQTHSQDE
+710 SKQKSMHNE
-719 QTTTDI
+719 QAITDI
-725 YYDSQTQNSIKDS
+725 DYDNNISNGDADPLLKSRETHNTTNHI
-738 AKDSDSTKSKEQ
+738 STKKTIE
-750 AAHSSSQNNLT
+750 
-761 KKIVDLDDGLVDE
+761 LDDGLIDE
-774 ELNSVPYTSD
+774 ELNSVPYSSD
-784 IQYDKATKTL
+784 IQYDKAHRAFHEDNETT
-794 GAVNSDKN
+794 AHYESDNSN
-802 SSHDEKS
+802 P

-818 TPLPKP
+818 TSLPKP
-824 KKPPKLPN
+824 KKPPNLPS

>member
-1 MSEIKRI
+1 MSEMKHI

-20 PSVLKR
+20 NAVLKR
-26 LISELRVTEK
+26 LIDALRVNDK
-36 EPALANQNIQ
+36 EPALANANIQ
-46 TLIDILRQHPEY
+46 SLIDILRQHPEY
-58 SDGLASFVLK
+58 ADGLSSFVLK

-76 ALYTDTGIMSDE
+76 ALYTDTGIMSDQ
-88 GFFSSLRRLI
+88 GFFNSLRRLV
-98 GHRFLPL
+98 GHRFLPI
-105 LPQDDSVVELVGY
+105 LPQEDSVVELVGY
-118 LFHKRQDERWL
+118 LFDKKSDERWL
-129 ANIEKEK
+129 ANIEKDK
-136 WDALVDLLKVKD
+136 WDTLIELLKVEEK
-148 EHLPLVATAKNSIL
+148 HLDLVATVKNSIL
-162 NAIVILSYRIS
+162 NAIIILSYRIS

-178 PDLMES
+178 PDLMDS
-184 YPQILNYSA
+184 YPQMLNYSA

-201 AVLFVNQYRQAH
+201 AVLFVNEYRKAH

-224 HAVNPAPLLVMLE
+224 QAVDPAPLLVMIE

-275 LTELVAD
+275 LTELVTD
-282 SGHNR
+282 DDHKR
-287 DKAVINLIQT
+287 DRAVIDLIQT
-297 LITTAN
+297 LIMTAN

-334 ISTDRSGYQKMLKKA
+334 ISTDKSGYRKMFKKA
-349 SIGGFIIAFMATL
+349 SIGGFIIAFMATI
-362 KILAYHLALAP
+362 KILAYQLALAP
-373 MGRAFINSMIY
+373 IGRAFVNSMIY
-384 GLGFVFIHI
+384 GLGFVFIHVI
-393 VHGTVATKQ
+393 RGTVATKQ

-415 EGSGKKS
+415 DSSGKKS

-433 DILRTQFIAIMG
+433 DILRTQFVAIMG

-456 ISFAWLQYTGAPMI
+456 ISFAWLQYTGVPMI
-470 DTDKAEHLL
+470 DSEKAGHLL
-479 HDLDPFRSLALP
+479 HDLDPFHSLALP

-509 YDNLAVYNKIGARIR
+509 YDNLAVYNNIGARIQ
-524 RHWLLQRLLPRTW
+524 RHKLLMYILPKSW
-537 LQRLGGFVEANLGA
+537 LQRLGGFIEANLGA

-561 LGSTATIGFL
+561 LGSTATIGFI

-585 ANLAHGLFNVSSAQI
+585 ANLAHGLFNISADEI
-600 GWDVVLISILGVA
+600 SWSVILVSILGVA
-613 LIGMVNLM
+613 LIGIVNLL

-636 VRVFEWSRLTKLVF
+636 VRFFEWSRLTKLVF

-675 QGHMIFDDTAGQKG
+675 QGHMIFDDTSAQRS
-689 GKPLPSNYVVRR
+689 GKTLPSNYVVRR
-701 LSDVKVLPK
+701 LSDVRILPESK
-710 SMQTHSQDE
+710 QDAIDNPQTN
-719 QTTTDI
+719 TDI
-725 YYDSQTQNSIKDS
+725 YYDNQPEGDHAQAHAPSHQT
-738 AKDSDSTKSKEQ
+738 
-750 AAHSSSQNNLT
+750 
-761 KKIVDLDDGLVDE
+761 VDLDDGLMDE
-774 ELNSVPYTSD
+774 ELNSMPYTDD
-784 IQYDKATKTL
+784 IQYNQTDNAL
-794 GAVNSDKN
+794 SHHDYDAGDDIGREPRHADSD
-802 SSHDEKS
+802 
-809 ESKAAGDAK
+809 SKVAGDAK

>member
-1 MSEIKRI
+1 MSEIKHI

-20 PSVLKR
+20 PAVLKR
-26 LISELRVTEK
+26 LIDELRVSDK
-36 EPALANQNIQ
+36 EPTLANQNIQ
-46 TLIDILRQHPEY
+46 NLIEVLRQHPEY
-58 SDGLASFVLK
+58 GDGLSSFVLK
-68 LIIQYRQI
+68 LIIEYRQI
-76 ALYTDTGIMSDE
+76 ALYTDTGIMSDQ
-88 GFFSSLRRLI
+88 GFFYSLRRLI

-105 LPQDDSVVELVGY
+105 LPQEDSVVELVGY
-118 LFHKRQDERWL
+118 LFDKRSDERWL
-129 ANIEKEK
+129 AHIEKEK
-136 WDALVDLLKVKD
+136 WDELVGLLKVN
-148 EHLPLVATAKNSIL
+148 EQHLNLVATAKNSIL
-162 NAIVILSYRIS
+162 NAIIILSYRIS

-184 YPQILNYSA
+184 YPQMLNYSA

-201 AVLFVNQYRQAH
+201 AVLYVNQYREAH
-213 ELDTLTDITPE
+213 ELDTLTDIIPE
-224 HAVNPAPLLVMLE
+224 KAVDPAPLLVMIE

-245 VRKRIYKTGI
+245 IRKRIYKTGI

-275 LTELVAD
+275 LTELVANNYD
-282 SGHNR
+282 KR
-287 DKAVINLIQT
+287 DRAIIELIQA
-297 LITTAN
+297 LITTASH
-303 RRYSIGYLIDNN
+303 RYSIGYLIDNN

-334 ISTDRSGYQKMLKKA
+334 ISTDKSGYQKMFKKA
-349 SIGGFIIAFMATL
+349 SIGGFIIAFMATT

-373 MGRAFINSMIY
+373 MGRAFVNSMIY

-415 EGSGKKS
+415 DSSGKKS
-422 HQLTKLSELVV
+422 HQLNKLSELVV

-445 NVMLAIPVALI
+445 NIMMAIPVALI

-470 DTDKAEHLL
+470 DTDKAAHLL

-509 YDNLAVYNKIGARIR
+509 YDNLAVYNQIGARIQ
-524 RHWLLQRLLPRTW
+524 RHKLLQYLLPKAW
-537 LQRLGGFVEANLGA
+537 LQRLGGFIEANLGA
-551 IMGNFLFGVF
+551 IMGNFIFGVF

-585 ANLAHGLFNVSSAQI
+585 ANLAHGLFNMSSNQLE
-600 GWDVVLISILGVA
+600 WQVVLLSVFGVL
-613 LIGMVNLM
+613 LIGMVNLI
-621 VSFSLALFV
+621 VSFSLALLV

-636 VRVFEWSRLTKLVF
+636 VKFVDWSRLTKQLF
-650 GHIISHPSDFF
+650 SHLMTHPSDFF

-675 QGHMIFDDTAGQKG
+675 QGQMIFDDTASQNSNQ
-689 GKPLPSNYVVRR
+689 PLPKNYVVRR

-710 SMQTHSQDE
+710 ALQKKTEGQ
-719 QTTTDI
+719 QAVTDI
-725 YYDSQTQNSIKDS
+725 HYTNPS
-738 AKDSDSTKSKEQ
+738 AEHQLSPELNNRE
-750 AAHSSSQNNLT
+750 AHITVNKPAMNKT
-761 KKIVDLDDGLVDE
+761 IELDDGLTE
-774 ELNSVPYTSD
+774 EALSNVPYSQD
-784 IQYDKATKTL
+784 IQYDKTHAAFDENNQT
-794 GAVNSDKN
+794 VSDAI
-802 SSHDEKS
+802 SQDSTAD
-809 ESKAAGDAK
+809 SKVAGDAK

-824 KKPPKLPN
+824 KKPPNLPS

>member
-1 MSEIKRI
+1 MSEIKHI

-20 PSVLKR
+20 PAVLKR
-26 LISELRVTEK
+26 LIDELRVSDK
-36 EPALANQNIQ
+36 EPTLANQNIQ
-46 TLIDILRQHPEY
+46 ELIDILRQHPEY
-58 SDGLASFVLK
+58 ADGLSSFVLK
-68 LIIQYRQI
+68 LIIEYRQI
-76 ALYTDTGIMSDE
+76 ALYTDTGIMSDQ
-88 GFFSSLRRLI
+88 GFFNSLRRLI

-105 LPQDDSVVELVGY
+105 LPQEDSVVELVGY
-118 LFHKRQDERWL
+118 LFDKRSDERWL
-129 ANIEKEK
+129 ANIKKDK
-136 WDALVDLLKVKD
+136 WDELVELLKVD
-148 EHLPLVATAKNSIL
+148 EQHLNLVATAKNSIL
-162 NAIVILSYRIS
+162 NAIIILSYRIS

-178 PDLMES
+178 PDLMEF
-184 YPQILNYSA
+184 YPQMLNYSA

-201 AVLFVNQYRQAH
+201 AVLYVNQYREAH

-224 HAVNPAPLLVMLE
+224 KAVDPAPLLVMIE

-245 VRKRIYKTGI
+245 IRKRIYKTGI

-282 SGHNR
+282 NYDKR
-287 DKAVINLIQT
+287 DQALIELIQA
-297 LITTAN
+297 LITTAS

-334 ISTDRSGYQKMLKKA
+334 ISTDKSGYQKMFKKA

-362 KILAYHLALAP
+362 KILAYNLALAP
-373 MGRAFINSMIY
+373 MGRAFVNSMIY

-415 EGSGKKS
+415 DGSGKKS
-422 HQLTKLSELVV
+422 HQLNKLSELVV
-433 DILRTQFIAIMG
+433 DILRTQFVAIMG
-445 NVMLAIPVALI
+445 NIMLAIPVALI

-470 DTDKAEHLL
+470 NTDKAAHLL
-479 HDLDPFRSLALP
+479 HDLDPFHSLALP

-509 YDNLAVYNKIGARIR
+509 YDNLAVYNQIGARIQ
-524 RHWLLQRLLPRTW
+524 RHKLLQYLLPKTW
-537 LQRLGGFVEANLGA
+537 LQRLGGFIEANLGA

-561 LGSTATIGFL
+561 LGSTATIGYL

-585 ANLAHGLFNVSSAQI
+585 ANLAHGLFNISANQWDWQI
-600 GWDVVLISILGVA
+600 VFISILGVA

-636 VRVFEWSRLTKLVF
+636 VKFMEWSRLTKQLF
-650 GHIISHPSDFF
+650 SHMLTHPSDFF

-675 QGHMIFDDTAGQKG
+675 QGHMIFDDTSAHKG
-689 GKPLPSNYVVRR
+689 GQTIPNNYVVRR
-701 LSDVKVLPK
+701 LSDVKILPK
-710 SMQTHSQDE
+710 SKQKSMQNEQAITDIDYDNNISNADTDAALKSRETHS
-719 QTTTDI
+719 TTNHI
-725 YYDSQTQNSIKDS
+725 
-738 AKDSDSTKSKEQ
+738 STKKP
-750 AAHSSSQNNLT
+750 
-761 KKIVDLDDGLVDE
+761 
-774 ELNSVPYTSD
+774 LNSMM
-784 IQYDKATKTL
+784 
-794 GAVNSDKN
+794 G
-802 SSHDEKS
+802 
-809 ESKAAGDAK
+809 
-818 TPLPKP
+818 
-824 KKPPKLPN
+824 

>member
-1 MSEIKRI
+1 MSEIKHI

-20 PSVLKR
+20 PAVLKR
-26 LISELRVTEK
+26 LIAELRVSDK
-36 EPALANQNIQ
+36 EPALANENMQV
-46 TLIDILRQHPEY
+46 LIDILRQHPEY
-58 SDGLASFVLK
+58 GDGLSSFVLK

-76 ALYTDTGIMSDE
+76 SLYTDTGIMSDQ
-88 GFFSSLRRLI
+88 GFFNSLRRLI

-105 LPQDDSVVELVGY
+105 LPQEDSVVELVGY
-118 LFHKRQDERWL
+118 LFHKHADERWL
-129 ANIEKEK
+129 ANIEKNK
-136 WDALVDLLKVKD
+136 WDELVELLKVQEK
-148 EHLPLVATAKNSIL
+148 HLDLVATAKNSIL
-162 NAIVILSYRIS
+162 NAIIILSYRIS

-193 SFVAQNQE
+193 AFVAQNQE

-224 HAVNPAPLLVMLE
+224 HAVDPAPLLVMIE

-270 QRMRI
+270 QRIRI
-275 LTELVAD
+275 LTELVTD
-282 SGHNR
+282 NNKNR
-287 DKAVINLIQT
+287 DRAVIELIQT

-334 ISTDRSGYQKMLKKA
+334 ISTDKSGYQKMFKKA
-349 SIGGFIIAFMATL
+349 SIGGFIIAFMATI

-384 GLGFVFIHI
+384 GLGFVFIHVI
-393 VHGTVATKQ
+393 RGTVATKQ

-415 EGSGKKS
+415 DGSGKKS

-456 ISFAWLQYTGAPMI
+456 ISFAWLQYTGVPMI
-470 DTDKAEHLL
+470 NSEKAGHLL
-479 HDLDPFRSLALP
+479 HELDPFRSLALP

-509 YDNLAVYNKIGARIR
+509 YDNLAVYNNVGARIQ
-524 RHWLLQRLLPRTW
+524 RHRLLKYILPKSW

-561 LGSTATIGFL
+561 LGSTATIGFI

-585 ANLAHGLFNVSSAQI
+585 ANLAHGLFNISADEI
-600 GWDVVLISILGVA
+600 SWSVILVSILGVA
-613 LIGMVNLM
+613 LIGIVNLM

-636 VRVFEWSRLTKLVF
+636 VKFLEWSRLSKQLF
-650 GHIISHPSDFF
+650 SHILSHPSDFF

-675 QGHMIFDDTAGQKG
+675 QGHMIFDDTSAQKG

-701 LSDVKVLPK
+701 LSDVRILPESK
-710 SMQTHSQDE
+710 QASTRNAS
-719 QTTTDI
+719 TNTDI
-725 YYDSQTQNSIKDS
+725 YYDNQPKGEHHQP
-738 AKDSDSTKSKEQ
+738 Q
-750 AAHSSSQNNLT
+750 ASP
-761 KKIVDLDDGLVDE
+761 KGVVDLDDGLMDE
-774 ELNSVPYTSD
+774 ELNSVPYTDD
-784 IQYDKATKTL
+784 IQYDQKTKTL
-794 GAVNSDKN
+794 NNVNNQATS
-802 SSHDEKS
+802 
-809 ESKAAGDAK
+809 DAK
-818 TPLPKP
+818 IPLPKP
-824 KKPPKLPN
+824 KKPPNLPS